1 MGINRAEQSAEIG
14 SPPEA
19 CFGTIVEYE
28 TFPEWQ
34 TAVEAIEV
42 RERDRDGLGR
52 IVRVEV
58 DAKLRR
64 VAYTLHYR
72 YERPSRV
79 WWEFVAGDGVEWI
92 EGEFTFEPLDGGSR
106 TLATYRLGI
115 DPGVPVPG
123 VIARRLTKGVMG
135 RSVTELKDEVE
146 RRLAKG

>member
-1 MGINRAEQSAEIG
+1 MGISRAEQSAEI
-14 SPPEA
+14 SAPPQA
-19 CFGTIVEYE
+19 CFATIVDYK
-28 TFPEWQ
+28 TFPAWQ

-42 RERDRDGLGR
+42 RERDSEGLGR
-52 IVRVEV
+52 LVRVEV

-64 VAYTLHYR
+64 VAYTLQYH

-79 WWEFVAGDGVEWI
+79 WWEFVEGDGVEWI
-92 EGEFTFEPLDGGSR
+92 EGEFMFEPLDGGSR

-146 RRLAKG
+146 RRLVEG